1 MKSKSSK
8 KTMILLAVIVVAV
21 IIVIIAAVCNSNG
34 SNDKPVNGD
43 AAGTAQESADDI
55 DLYMGV
61 GQIYSY
67 PVSEGE
73 KMKFKSYDKDIVTVD
88 ENGAIT
94 ALAMGTVKLKAGKD
108 KINIDVIEAPQSI
121 ILNESTFSMGI
132 GETFNLTATVPD
144 SKYNAGFLFEIT
156 SGNAVTVDQS
166 GKITAVS
173 AGKSEIT
180 VSTYNG
186 CTARCSV
193 SVGNPP
199 SSVSFS
205 STEKNIFLGTKF
217 KLDVVFPEGCAS
229 MANQIKSDNEKVCT
243 VDKDGL
249 VSALTEGTANIT
261 ITTFNGKSAACKI
274 TVTEKPYYIRTGLD
288 PNKPMIALTFDDG
301 PNASS
306 TNRILQTLE
315 DNNGSATF
323 FIVGNRSK
331 STANSEAVKRMVEK
345 GFQLGNH
352 TYDHEHYG
360 KQVTVEDITKC
371 NDILHE
377 VSGQYPSAFRP
388 TGGYLSDTIKQ
399 NSCGPIILW
408 SVDTLDWKSRN
419 ADSVY
424 TNILKASDGDIVL
437 MHDIYG
443 STADA
448 VERAVP
454 ELVKNG
460 YQIVNV
466 AELAYYKDKTLEKGT
481 TYYSVH

>member
-1 MKSKSSK
+1 
-8 KTMILLAVIVVAV
+8 
-21 IIVIIAAVCNSNG
+21 
-34 SNDKPVNGD
+34 
-43 AAGTAQESADDI
+43 
-55 DLYMGV
+55 
-61 GQIYSY
+61 
-67 PVSEGE
+67 
-73 KMKFKSYDKDIVTVD
+73 
-88 ENGAIT
+88 
-94 ALAMGTVKLKAGKD
+94 
-108 KINIDVIEAPQSI
+108 
-121 ILNESTFSMGI
+121 
-132 GETFNLTATVPD
+132 
-144 SKYNAGFLFEIT
+144 
-156 SGNAVTVDQS
+156 
-166 GKITAVS
+166 
-173 AGKSEIT
+173 
-180 VSTYNG
+180 
-186 CTARCSV
+186 
-193 SVGNPP
+193 
-199 SSVSFS
+199 
-205 STEKNIFLGTKF
+205 
-217 KLDVVFPEGCAS
+217 
-229 MANQIKSDNEKVCT
+229 
-243 VDKDGL
+243 
-249 VSALTEGTANIT
+249 
-261 ITTFNGKSAACKI
+261 
-274 TVTEKPYYIRTGLD
+274 
-288 PNKPMIALTFDDG
+288 
-301 PNASS
+301 
-306 TNRILQTLE
+306 
-315 DNNGSATF
+315 
-323 FIVGNRSK
+323 
-331 STANSEAVKRMVEK
+331 MVEK